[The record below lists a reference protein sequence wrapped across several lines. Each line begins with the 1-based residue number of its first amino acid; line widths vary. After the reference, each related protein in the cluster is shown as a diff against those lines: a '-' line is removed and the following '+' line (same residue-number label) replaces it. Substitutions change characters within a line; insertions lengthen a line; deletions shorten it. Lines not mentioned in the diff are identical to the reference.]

1 MANRSDDQGRGRKD
15 SAPSQ
20 ERNSDS
26 ETLRALL
33 IEKYSDL
40 KHRLARR
47 LGSADWAE
55 DALQDT
61 YLRLNGMEV
70 AGRIRNPT
78 AYVIRAAFNIAL
90 NQRRAENRRLGAS
103 EVEALLHIADEAPD
117 ALRIVESRADIIRL
131 KEVMAELSPRAR
143 EILLAARLD
152 GLSRQE
158 IAQRFG
164 ISVSMVEKELKWAQ
178 EYCADRFRRGREKA

>member
-1 MANRSDDQGRGRKD
+1 MVSRTDNQRQDQRDAAPGQEGR
-15 SAPSQ
+15 
-20 ERNSDS
+20 SDS
-26 ETLRALL
+26 ETLLAVL
-33 IEKYSDL
+33 IERYSDL
-40 KHRLARR
+40 KQRLARR

-61 YLRLNGMEV
+61 YLRINGMEV
-70 AGRIRNPT
+70 VGRIRNPT

-90 NQRRAENRRLGAS
+90 NQRRTENRRLGAP
-103 EVEALLHIADEAPD
+103 EIEALLHIADDAPD
-117 ALRIVESRADIIRL
+117 ALRIIEGRADIVRL
-131 KEVMAELSPRAR
+131 KEVMAELPPRAR

-152 GLSRQE
+152 VLSRQQ

-178 EYCADRFRRGREKA
+178 EYCADRFRSGRGKS